1 MKTGKKMAA
10 AIAAV
15 TAYLQQE
22 QEALAL
28 QAMDAQTA
36 PAALTAGRPWGMSGR
51 QNQMQLRNLMEMKA
65 FHGWRI
71 R

>member
-1 MKTGKKMAA
+1 MDTGKKIAA

-28 QAMDAQTA
+28 QAMDAQ
-36 PAALTAGRPWGMSGR
+36 AAAATPTAGRLWGISGR

-65 FHGWRI
+65 FHGLRI